1 MTKANIRVLLTILAV
16 FFAPWRLS
24 AEIEHQIGDLA
35 KITVGRNMSV
45 SIEVDLT
52 KRQSIQAIATTFLA
66 RSSGLRALTRGNK
79 LVVPFDRL
87 ADPLKAIVAMR
98 LWPGTRVLRD
108 GLRHQVALR
117 DESEAGIAAV
127 FTGDRGNARLVRK
140 LGTVA
145 EIRVELDNRIW
156 LKIKVRTQDRSRL
169 ASALLTTP
177 SKAVR
182 MTARGV
188 MSIPFGEL
196 RTPYRA
202 MILHHLFPDDEMRA
216 DALRHRVQLG
226 VETLGRLAAWY
237 TGNRANWRK
246 IKRASNKRSDQ
257 IAKRETIKIPTNLL
271 AAWGSLTEAQ
281 IAQGTSDF
289 PLVLRSVSRQAD
301 LSLGRFVTIASRHL
315 APWTSLID
323 STEDRAMDQAK
334 WFVYAGQRNPPLTY
348 KFDREGGYAEYR
360 LKRGEALYTAVA
372 IRFAGVQA
380 APAVR
385 RMSSIIQKRSGI
397 RDVTSIP
404 VGAAIKIPMD
414 VLLPE
419 WRPKGDPRRVMQE
432 AEEQEVQETIRQ
444 IEREVHHE
452 WGAKPLK
459 GVVVILDAGHGGR
472 DPGKQNT
479 HLKMNENEYAY
490 DIMCR
495 IKRLLARRTDA
506 QVFVTIEDR
515 RTGYTVSDRSI
526 IRDNN
531 DEQLLTNPRYAN
543 RDPRTSAHLRWA
555 LANSIFRRVV
565 RQGINSD
572 NVVFTSVHIN
582 SLHRSQQ
589 GVMAFIPSAH
599 HTAGNRNFNRN
610 PYKRYREVRQKP
622 VISFTRKQ
630 RRRSQAASR
639 RFAEMYVGQ
648 CRRQGVSVLGRK
660 PIRSYIVPARGGRPF
675 VPAVLRYNAVPNK
688 QLLELVNLNSRRDAV
703 RLQDHNYREKA
714 AIAYVDALIQYYGG

>member
-1 MTKANIRVLLTILAV
+1 MVPAGRRVV
-16 FFAPWRLS
+16 R
-24 AEIEHQIGDLA
+24 
-35 KITVGRNMSV
+35 
-45 SIEVDLT
+45 
-52 KRQSIQAIATTFLA
+52 
-66 RSSGLRALTRGNK
+66 
-79 LVVPFDRL
+79 
-87 ADPLKAIVAMR
+87 IVA
-98 LWPGTRVLRD
+98 
-108 GLRHQVALR
+108 
-117 DESEAGIAAV
+117 
-127 FTGDRGNARLVRK
+127 
-140 LGTVA
+140 
-145 EIRVELDNRIW
+145 
-156 LKIKVRTQDRSRL
+156 
-169 ASALLTTP
+169 
-177 SKAVR
+177 
-182 MTARGV
+182 
-188 MSIPFGEL
+188 
-196 RTPYRA
+196 
-202 MILHHLFPDDEMRA
+202 
-216 DALRHRVQLG
+216 
-226 VETLGRLAAWY
+226 
-237 TGNRANWRK
+237 
-246 IKRASNKRSDQ
+246 
-257 IAKRETIKIPTNLL
+257 
-271 AAWGSLTEAQ
+271 
-281 IAQGTSDF
+281 
-289 PLVLRSVSRQAD
+289 
-301 LSLGRFVTIASRHL
+301 
-315 APWTSLID
+315 
-323 STEDRAMDQAK
+323 
-334 WFVYAGQRNPPLTY
+334 
-348 KFDREGGYAEYR
+348 
-360 LKRGEALYTAVA
+360 
-372 IRFAGVQA
+372 
-380 APAVR
+380 
-385 RMSSIIQKRSGI
+385 
-397 RDVTSIP
+397 
-404 VGAAIKIPMD
+404 GAAC
-414 VLLPE
+414 
-419 WRPKGDPRRVMQE
+419 QE

-495 IKRLLARRTDA
+495 IKRLLARRTDT

-589 GVMAFIPSAH
+589 GVMAFIPSAR